1 LTEDGSAVLFLRT
14 GPRDPTLALFETSV
28 ATGVTRPLVT
38 PAELLQGSPETL
50 SVAEAARRE
59 RQRIVDRGFTTFDLS
74 KDGRRVLLP
83 LSGRMYVFERAG
95 DKPGQIRAFGKS
107 GDAVIDPRFSPDG
120 KSVAFVRNNDLF
132 VTDVDSGRERRLTRG
147 GTETRT
153 HGLAEFVAQEEMERH
168 EGYFWSPDSRFVAYA
183 EVDQSELPR
192 FTIADPAHPE
202 KPANLFPYPRAGTK
216 NARVRLG
223 IVAATGGK
231 VTWIRWDQERFPY
244 LARVIWKEK
253 TAPLSLL
260 VQTRDQR
267 TAAFM
272 SVDPRTGATTM
283 LHEETD
289 DAWVELE
296 HGLPRWLPDGSGF
309 LAVSE
314 RSGRRALER
323 HDRTGKRV
331 DTIVPGEMGF
341 ATLLGISRDSQRVQ
355 VTTALPTSTRIWEVP
370 LTAKG
375 AKDTT
380 TKDAATSGP
389 AAAPQMTLRAVSPDE
404 IAEHNAVFAESANAY
419 VDNRTSATSF
429 PEATLYRRANPDAAW
444 EKVGVLPSVAAAPP
458 FLPNLT
464 LTAVKAGPLTF
475 HAAVVRP
482 RKFVAGNKY
491 PVIVN
496 VYGGP
501 TSLTVRADQR
511 HYLMAQWMA
520 DHGAI
525 VVAIDNR
532 GTPRRDRAWS
542 RAIKGNFGDV
552 PLDDQVAGL
561 RGLLAAHP
569 EMDGNRVGIYGW
581 SFGGYMAALAVMKRP
596 DVFKVGVAGA
606 PVVDWQ
612 DYDTHYTERYLGLP
626 QENATG
632 YGTSNLVP
640 LAKSLKRPLLVIHGT
655 GDDNVYFFHSLKLA
669 DALFRA
675 GRRFD
680 FLPLSVTHQVP
691 DPVVRERLWG
701 RVAEFLLRHL
711 R

>member
-1 LTEDGSAVLFLRT
+1 
-14 GPRDPTLALFETSV
+14 
-28 ATGVTRPLVT
+28 
-38 PAELLQGSPETL
+38 
-50 SVAEAARRE
+50 
-59 RQRIVDRGFTTFDLS
+59 
-74 KDGRRVLLP
+74 
-83 LSGRMYVFERAG
+83 
-95 DKPGQIRAFGKS
+95 AFGKS
-107 GDAVIDPRFSPDG
+107 GDSVLDPRFSPNG
-120 KSVAFVRNNDLF
+120 KLAAFVRDNDLF
-132 VTDVDSGRERRLTRG
+132 VVDLESGRERRLTRG
-147 GTETRT
+147 GRDTLTN
-153 HGLAEFVAQEEMERH
+153 GLSEFVAQEEMDRD
-168 EGYFWSPDSRFVAYA
+168 EGYFWSPDSRFIAYT

-202 KPANLFPYPRAGTK
+202 KPANIFPYPRAGTK

-223 IVAATGGK
+223 VVAATGGAT
-231 VTWIRWDQERFPY
+231 TWIRWDAERYPY

-253 TAPLSLL
+253 TAPLSVL
-260 VQTRDQR
+260 VQTRNQR
-267 TAAFM
+267 AAAFL
-272 SVDPRTGATTM
+272 SVDPRTGKTTV

-296 HGLPRWLPDGSGF
+296 RRLPCWLPDGSGF
-309 LAVSE
+309 LMVSE

-323 HDRTGKRV
+323 HDRSGKRV
-331 DTIVPGEMGF
+331 ETVVPPEMNF
-341 ATLLGISRDSQRVQ
+341 ASLLGISRDSRRIQI
-355 VTTALPTSTRIWEVP
+355 TTALPTSTRIWEVP
-370 LTAKG
+370 LTAEP
-375 AKDTT
+375 APATT
-380 TKDAATSGP
+380 GATSGR
-389 AAAPQMTLRAVSPDE
+389 ATAGQTAATGAQTAVAGAQTTAAPTAPLRAISPDE
-404 IAEHNAVFAESANAY
+404 IAEHTAVFAESGNTY
-419 VDNRTSATSF
+419 VDTRTSTTSL
-429 PEATLYRRANPDAAW
+429 PESTLYRRKDADTGW
-444 EKVGVLPSVAAAPP
+444 EKVAVLPSVAAAPP

-464 LTAVKAGPLTF
+464 LTSVKAGTLTF

-501 TSLTVRADQR
+501 TALTVRADQR
-511 HYLMAQWMA
+511 HYLVAQWIA

-542 RAIKGNFGDV
+542 RAIKGNFGEV
-552 PLDDQVAGL
+552 PLDDQVAAL

-569 EMDGNRVGIYGW
+569 EMDATRVGIYGW

-596 DVFKVGVAGA
+596 DVFKVAVAGA

-632 YGTSNLVP
+632 YGTSSLVP
-640 LAKSLKRPLLVIHGT
+640 LAKGLRRPLLIIHGT

-675 GRRFD
+675 GRRFE
-680 FLPLSVTHQVP
+680 FLPMSVTHQVP

-701 RVAEFLLRHL
+701 RIAEFLLRHL